1 MDRLTQLQDA
11 IDKLALLFVSSL
23 DHLSKNAPLV
33 ALNPDVPVVT
43 TEHGMPK
50 EILQASAQELALDI
64 SRQAK
69 ELETLIE
76 NLPPI
81 TQTPEEQT
89 LDLELLAQEND
100 RATEEYEAA
109 VLEAKKLLQEV
120 TQALREIAMDQS
132 NT

>member
-1 MDRLTQLQDA
+1 
-11 IDKLALLFVSSL
+11 
-23 DHLSKNAPLV
+23 
-33 ALNPDVPVVT
+33 
-43 TEHGMPK
+43 
-50 EILQASAQELALDI
+50 LDI

-81 TQTPEEQT
+81 TQAPEEQT
-89 LDLELLAQEND
+89 QNLELLAQEND
-100 RATEEYEAA
+100 RATEDYEAA

-132 NT
+132 HT